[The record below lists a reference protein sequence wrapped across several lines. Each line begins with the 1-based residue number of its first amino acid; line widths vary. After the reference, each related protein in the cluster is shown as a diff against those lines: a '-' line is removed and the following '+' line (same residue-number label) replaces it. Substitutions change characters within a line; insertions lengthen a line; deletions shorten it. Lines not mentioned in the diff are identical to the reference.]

1 MAFAVITILLLGL
14 TLLLLLSLG
23 FLPREAATSFQR
35 SKELARSLTND
46 FALSIYFG
54 WIKLRMTYDSLV
66 GRKKLRAHQLREWA
80 KKELAHKDELH
91 SWLSQ
96 LPDSGFEAVSE
107 GVSRHCRDF
116 NISLEWLFSREMNVA
131 PEISGTVKSL
141 VSEYLNSCFIA
152 VNHKEAISLFS
163 VYQDLVDSS
172 RLKQTIELRRSVF
185 KKVIS
190 LGLVDPVPAYDLIM
204 SSELER
210 QHIAAAALRN
220 AATKDWNQFAQA
232 LSIVLLQNQQSEP

>member
-23 FLPREAATSFQR
+23 FLPRETATSFQR

-116 NISLEWLFSREMNVA
+116 NISLEWLFSREMNV
-131 PEISGTVKSL
+131 
-141 VSEYLNSCFIA
+141 